1 MWGAIMAKVYNYI
14 AIAIGV
20 LFITLIGVFFF
31 QMHGYMKEIGAER
44 EKAIEVWRATA
55 DDDGAVL
62 KAYRACNKDGLM
74 VKDLNNDMLS
84 EQRTRPLSHHDCA
97 IYAGSKSL
105 AGVVRT
111 AGDDVPLPPI
121 VLLWRKIF
129 D

>member
-1 MWGAIMAKVYNYI
+1 MAKIYNYI

-20 LFITLIGVFFF
+20 LFLTLVGVFFY
-31 QMHGYMKEIGAER
+31 QMTEYMSAIRAER
-44 EKAIEVWRATA
+44 EKAIEVWKATA
-55 DDDGAVL
+55 DDANTVL
-62 KAYRACNKDGLM
+62 KAYRACNEDGLT
-74 VKDLNNDMLS
+74 VRDLNKDMTS
-84 EQRTRPLSHHDCA
+84 EQEMRALSHHDCA

-105 AGVVRT
+105 AVVVGT